1 VENYIGKLVVL
12 RSRWNINSNRLGIVV
27 DFEKESKDK
36 FLVMWTTDEGVKMKY
51 HLHDA
56 LLPVTNETIVKVK
69 ERICNIK

>member
-1 VENYIGKLVVL
+1 MENYIGKLVVL

-27 DFEKESKDK
+27 DIEKESKDK
-36 FLVMWTTDEGVKMKY
+36 FLVMWTTGEGVKMKY
-51 HLHDA
+51 HLQDA

>member
-1 VENYIGKLVVL
+1 MENYIGKLVVL